1 MDVEMLSPQF
11 ETMLEDA
18 RAGDVG
24 AMIKVGN
31 ALRNGN
37 KRLAVKRDVNAG
49 LSWLEKA
56 AESGSTEAMRTLV
69 NAYERLCCAG
79 TYFDFSASESA
90 DMWKARL
97 LAAEEE
103 ISASGARNDPE
114 IVLLGKGKK
123 RISHN
128 AYANRLDLERVEI
141 ACTVEEIGSF
151 AFTGCSRLVSV
162 KLPSSLCKIKAGAF
176 YQCEH
181 LRCVEF
187 SNGLKSIEGNAFKG
201 CPLVDLTLP
210 DSLTDVARYAFDDN
224 VVMPERIVREWEKA
238 RRHEI
243 EALKAKA
250 RRDAERDAERARK
263 IQELREAE
271 SMRKAED
278 EEKSNSE
285 KEASHSA
292 FTEKYG
298 IDWKSVEYSYKPG
311 VDMWAGCRIQRAS
324 SEAVS
329 VEIPEKFRSGDTR
342 RLIASIVVRGASKTY
357 SVMLGG
363 DERVEVESYSLQ
375 RDARKSRF
383 WPVFD
388 ALIAYRKQS

>member
-1 MDVEMLSPQF
+1 MDVEMFRF
-11 ETMLEDA
+11 EFEMMLEDA

-37 KRLAVKRDVNAG
+37 KRLAVKRDVHAG

-90 DMWKARL
+90 DKWKARL
-97 LAAEEE
+97 LAAEED
-103 ISASGARNDPE
+103 ISASGMRNEPE

-141 ACTVEEIGSF
+141 VGTVEEIGSF

-162 KLPSSLCKIKAGAF
+162 RLPPSLRKIESGAF

-187 SNGLKSIEGNAFKG
+187 SKGLKSIEGNAFKG
-201 CPLVDLTLP
+201 CPLVDFILP
-210 DSLTDVARYAFDDN
+210 DSLMDVARYAFDDN
-224 VVMPERIVREWEKA
+224 VVLPERIVREWEKEE
-238 RRHEI
+238 RLEI
-243 EALKAKA
+243 EKSKAKA
-250 RRDAERDAERARK
+250 RRDAERDREGRALCEGALKRK
-263 IQELREAE
+263 VESENQRSSENEAAHC
-271 SMRKAED
+271 RFVD
-278 EEKSNSE
+278 
-285 KEASHSA
+285 
-292 FTEKYG
+292 KYG
-298 IDWKSVEYSYKPG
+298 IDWGSVEYSCKPG
-311 VDMWAGCRIQRAS
+311 VDMWVGCRIQRAS
-324 SEAVS
+324 TETVAVK
-329 VEIPEKFRSGDTR
+329 IPEKFRFGDTR
-342 RLIASIVVRGASKTY
+342 DLMARIVIQGSSKTY
-357 SVMLGG
+357 SVVSGV
-363 DERVEVESYSLQ
+363 DESVKVESYLLQ
-375 RDARKSRF
+375 RDARQSRF
-383 WPVFD
+383 WPVFA
-388 ALIAYRKQS
+388 ALNAYRKQRRCI

>member
-1 MDVEMLSPQF
+1 MDDERLNPEF
-11 ETMLEDA
+11 ETMLENA

-90 DMWKARL
+90 DKWKARL
-97 LAAEEE
+97 LVAEEE
-103 ISASGARNDPE
+103 ISASGERNDAE
-114 IVLLGKGKK
+114 VVLLGEGKK

-128 AYANRLDLERVEI
+128 AYANRLDLVRVEI
-141 ACTVEEIGSF
+141 AGTVEEIGSF
-151 AFTGCSRLVSV
+151 AFIGCSRLVSV
-162 KLPSSLCKIKAGAF
+162 KLPPSLRKIEAGAF

-181 LRCVEF
+181 LRRVEF
-187 SNGLKSIEGNAFKG
+187 SEGLKSIGNTAFNG
-201 CPLVDLTLP
+201 CPLVDFTLP

-238 RRHEI
+238 KRHEI

-250 RRDAERDAERARK
+250 RRDAERDAERA
-263 IQELREAE
+263 IQELRETE

-298 IDWKSVEYSYKPG
+298 IDWKSVEYSYSSG
-311 VDMWAGCRIQRAS
+311 VDMWAGCRIQRAAT
-324 SEAVS
+324 ETVS
-329 VEIPEKFRSGDTR
+329 VEIPEKFRSDDTR
-342 RLIASIVVRGASKTY
+342 RLIARVVVRGSSKTY
-357 SVMLGG
+357 SVTTGA
-363 DERVEVESYSLQ
+363 DESVEVESYSSQ

-383 WPVFD
+383 WPVFA
-388 ALIAYRKQS
+388 ALIAYRKQR

>member
-1 MDVEMLSPQF
+1 MDVEMLSPEF
-11 ETMLEDA
+11 ETMLGNA

-37 KRLAVKRDVNAG
+37 KRLEVKRDVNAG

-103 ISASGARNDPE
+103 ISASGVRNDPE

-224 VVMPERIVREWEKA
+224 VVMPERIVREWEEAK
-238 RRHEI
+238 RLEI
-243 EALKAKA
+243 EALKEQA
-250 RRDAERDAERARK
+250 RCDAERDAERA
-263 IQELREAE
+263 IQELRETE

-329 VEIPEKFRSGDTR
+329 VEIPEKFRSGDAR
-342 RLIASIVVRGASKTY
+342 RLIARVVVRGSSKTY
-357 SVMLGG
+357 SVTT
-363 DERVEVESYSLQ
+363 DTDASVEVESYSLQ

-383 WPVFD
+383 WPVFN

>member
-1 MDVEMLSPQF
+1 MDVEMLSPEF
-11 ETMLEDA
+11 ETMLGNA

-90 DMWKARL
+90 EKWKARL
-97 LAAEEE
+97 QTAEEAF
-103 ISASGARNDPE
+103 SAGSVRNDAGF
-114 IVLLGKGKK
+114 VLLGEGMK
-123 RISHN
+123 RIRRN
-128 AYANRLDLERVEI
+128 AYANRLDLVRVEI
-141 ACTVEEIGSF
+141 AGTVEEIGSF
-151 AFTGCSRLVSV
+151 AFDGCSRLVSV
-162 KLPSSLCKIKAGAF
+162 KLPPSLRKIEAGAF

-181 LRCVEF
+181 LRRVEF
-187 SNGLKSIEGNAFKG
+187 SEGLKSIGNTAFNG
-201 CPLVDLTLP
+201 CPLVDFTLP

-224 VVMPERIVREWEKA
+224 VVMPERIVRAWEKA
-238 RRHEI
+238 KRHEI

-298 IDWKSVEYSYKPG
+298 IDWKSVEYSYSPG
-311 VDMWAGCRIQRAS
+311 VDMWTGCRIQRAAT
-324 SEAVS
+324 ETVS

-342 RLIASIVVRGASKTY
+342 RLIARVVVRGSSKTY
-357 SVMLGG
+357 SVTTGA
-363 DERVEVESYSLQ
+363 DESVEVESYSSQ
-375 RDARKSRF
+375 RDARKSLF
-383 WPVFD
+383 WPVFA
-388 ALIAYRKQS
+388 ALIAYRKQR

>member
-1 MDVEMLSPQF
+1 MNVEMLSPEF
-11 ETMLEDA
+11 EMMLEKA
-18 RAGDVG
+18 RSGDVG

-103 ISASGARNDPE
+103 ISASGVRNDPE

-224 VVMPERIVREWEKA
+224 VVMPERIVREWEEAK
-238 RRHEI
+238 RLEI
-243 EALKAKA
+243 EALKEQA
-250 RRDAERDAERARK
+250 RCDAERDAERA
-263 IQELREAE
+263 IQELRETE

-285 KEASHSA
+285 KEASHRVFA
-292 FTEKYG
+292 EKYG
-298 IDWKSVEYSYKPG
+298 IDWETVEYSYRPR
-311 VDMWAGCRIQRAS
+311 VDMWSGCRMQKVAI
-324 SEAVS
+324 ETVS

-342 RLIASIVVRGASKTY
+342 RLIARVVVRGSSKTY
-357 SVMLGG
+357 SVTTGT
-363 DERVEVESYSLQ
+363 DASVEVESYSLQ

-383 WPVFD
+383 WPVFN